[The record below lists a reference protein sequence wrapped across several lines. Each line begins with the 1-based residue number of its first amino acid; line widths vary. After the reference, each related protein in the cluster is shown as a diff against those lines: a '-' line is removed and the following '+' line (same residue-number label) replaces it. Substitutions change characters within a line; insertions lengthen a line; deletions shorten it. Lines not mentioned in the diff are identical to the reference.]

1 LPTNNTVVVATHG
14 DNNED
19 QADDLEIED
28 LANGGLEV
36 DLHDL
41 GISAED
47 IQAMK
52 RTDARLAER
61 QHQAQQAQAGPS
73 NGPPPAGAKGKGLQ
87 LTPEEMRTN

>member
-28 LANGGLEV
+28 LADGGLEV

-52 RTDARLAER
+52 RIDARLAER
-61 QHQAQQAQAGPS
+61 LRHAQQAQAGTS
-73 NGPPPAGAKGKGLQ
+73 NVPMTTRSKCKGQ
-87 LTPEEMRTN
+87 ELTA